1 MKNFFKGISLSS
13 IAAGALAAVTS
24 FLLSAKI
31 GIAGSVIGVA
41 IGSIVSAVSS
51 QIYQNVLHESG
62 RKLQDV
68 AGTTGDEDD
77 GATETAAD
85 TDTTASTDANAQD
98 HTAIIANPVALPAPA
113 SHELGH
119 GPRTVAS
126 DAARRLSHG
135 DETQLIGNAPVDAD
149 ATIASGMPPVPA
161 PPSSARAA
169 TPSGMR
175 TSARPAAA
183 RFTASRSAT
192 FRSEAD
198 RAKRNKRTAIIVAV
212 VQRPGG
218 GRRDRRRHPRHHP
231 RSGNR
236 YCGPRL
242 GAPVEHPDRT
252 QAAGTAGRHDRRQQ
266 RHQGFDN
273 EGRHRFDRQGLD
285 WRQQQL
291 DQQWQWIDRFHSG

>member
-192 FRSEAD
+192 FRSVFCQVVIGQCGVSFPSEKAVGFSPVRNWPVIARVLLFHCI
-198 RAKRNKRTAIIVAV
+198 RA
-212 VQRPGG
+212 
-218 GRRDRRRHPRHHP
+218 
-231 RSGNR
+231 
-236 YCGPRL
+236 
-242 GAPVEHPDRT
+242 
-252 QAAGTAGRHDRRQQ
+252 
-266 RHQGFDN
+266 
-273 EGRHRFDRQGLD
+273 
-285 WRQQQL
+285 
-291 DQQWQWIDRFHSG
+291 